1 MSDDR
6 LTPEGERVF
15 RELDK
20 LGKMVVR
27 IGFQHGASR
36 EENGADVCD
45 VAAFNEL
52 GTETIPSRPFLRDS
66 VDDNEDEIVKF
77 LQSKVV
83 DIIHGKT
90 AEQVLKEIGVFQKDM
105 VQTTIEDGHFEPNSE
120 ATIRRK
126 TVKGKK
132 GDHPLIDTGT
142 MKNSVNFVIKKK
154 G

>member
-20 LGKMVVR
+20 LGKMDVQ

-105 VQTTIEDGHFEPNSE
+105 VQTTIEDGYFEPNSE

-126 TVKGKK
+126 GSS
-132 GDHPLIDTGT
+132 HPLIDTGT

>member
-1 MSDDR
+1 
-6 LTPEGERVF
+6 
-15 RELDK
+15 
-20 LGKMVVR
+20 MVVQ
-27 IGFQHGASR
+27 IGFQHGAAT

-105 VQTTIEDGHFEPNSE
+105 VQTTIEDGYFEPNSE
-120 ATIRRK
+120 ETIRRK
-126 TVKGKK
+126 GSS
-132 GDHPLIDTGT
+132 HPLIDTGT

>member
-1 MSDDR
+1 MSDDK
-6 LTPEGERVF
+6 LTPEGERIF
-15 RELDK
+15 RELKK
-20 LGKMVVR
+20 LGEMVVQ
-27 IGFQHGASR
+27 IGFQHGAAT
-36 EENGADVCD
+36 EDDGVDVCD

-66 VDDNEDEIVKF
+66 VDNNKDEIVSF
-77 LQSKVV
+77 LHSKVE

-105 VQTTIEDGHFEPNSE
+105 VQTTIEDGYFEPNAES
-120 ATIRRK
+120 TIL
-126 TVKGKK
+126 KK
-132 GDHPLIDTGT
+132 GSYYPLIDTAT

>member
-20 LGKMVVR
+20 LGKMVVQ

-90 AEQVLKEIGVFQKDM
+90 AEQVLKEIVFQKDM
-105 VQTTIEDGHFEPNSE
+105 VQTTIEDGYFEPNSE

-126 TVKGKK
+126 GSS
-132 GDHPLIDTGT
+132 HPLIDTGT

>member
-1 MSDDR
+1 MCDDR

-15 RELDK
+15 RELKK
-20 LGKMVVR
+20 LGDMVVQ
-27 IGFQHGASR
+27 IGFQHGAAT

-52 GTETIPSRPFLRDS
+52 GTETIPPRPFLRDS

-105 VQTTIEDGHFEPNSE
+105 VQTTIEDGYFEPNSE

-126 TVKGKK
+126 GSS
-132 GDHPLIDTGT
+132 HPLIDTGT

>member
-1 MSDDR
+1 M
-6 LTPEGERVF
+6 F
-15 RELDK
+15 RS
-20 LGKMVVR
+20 
-27 IGFQHGASR
+27 GFQHGAAT

-105 VQTTIEDGHFEPNSE
+105 VQTTIEDGYFEPNSE

-126 TVKGKK
+126 RK
-132 GDHPLIDTGT
+132 L
-142 MKNSVNFVIKKK
+142 SSSY
-154 G
+154 

>member
-1 MSDDR
+1 M
-6 LTPEGERVF
+6 
-15 RELDK
+15 
-20 LGKMVVR
+20 
-27 IGFQHGASR
+27 
-36 EENGADVCD
+36 
-45 VAAFNEL
+45 AAFNEL

-105 VQTTIEDGHFEPNSE
+105 VQTTIEDGYFEPNSE

-126 TVKGKK
+126 GSS
-132 GDHPLIDTGT
+132 HPLIDTGT